1 MTATLADGHRAD
13 VVTVEVGGEHL
24 PAGSERADAALGA
37 YLGRAVHLSHE
48 VPATARLHRL
58 LPSEPGLVPEWATG
72 LPGQEL
78 TTRIDGAQP
87 GGRFVDFGA
96 VHLVTSGELTALAR
110 RLGRSCVPASRFR
123 PNLVLDA
130 PADPE
135 PGQELSIGDVVL
147 RVLVP
152 TPRCV
157 VPGLVGGSHA
167 PDRGSAPLPCGSLS
181 ARRRGPRA
189 SCLFRH
195 VRRGAGT
202 GARPGRRRRPL
213 GPAGTWRPRSFVR
226 ASRRD
231 AGRLRSPHPPT
242 DARVPPARPGGTLL
256 TGTDLGRGGAG
267 RPSEA
272 TCRGGRTAG
281 QAAANNSSATLSG
294 SRNSSTWP
302 APMFLIS
309 S

>member
-1 MTATLADGHRAD
+1 MGQVLAVLRYPLKSARGENLQVVAIGEHGLHGDRSWACIDATDATVGSVKHPGRWGRLLDVTATLADGHRAD

-110 RLGRSCVPASRFR
+110 RLGRPCVPASRFR

-135 PGQELSIGDVVL
+135 PGQELSIGDVVM

-167 PDRGSAPLPCGSLS
+167 PDRAL
-181 ARRRGPRA
+181 
-189 SCLFRH
+189 
-195 VRRGAGT
+195 
-202 GARPGRRRRPL
+202 
-213 GPAGTWRPRSFVR
+213 
-226 ASRRD
+226 
-231 AGRLRSPHPPT
+231 LRSLAGHYRR
-242 DARVPPARPGGTLL
+242 AVA
-256 TGTDLGRGGAG
+256 DLGRAACFGTYAEVLAPGHLRVGDDVRWERPGQGGL
-267 RPSEA
+267 
-272 TCRGGRTAG
+272 
-281 QAAANNSSATLSG
+281 AAS
-294 SRNSSTWP
+294 
-302 APMFLIS
+302 
-309 S
+309 